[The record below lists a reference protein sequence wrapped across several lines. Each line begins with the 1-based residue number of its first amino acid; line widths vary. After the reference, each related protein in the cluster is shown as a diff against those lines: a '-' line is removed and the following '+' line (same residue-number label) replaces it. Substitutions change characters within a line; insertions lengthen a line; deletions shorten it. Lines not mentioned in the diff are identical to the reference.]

1 MTLQYRTMKI
11 RLAVHELNR
20 NACPSIFLESQ
31 TRLQEKA
38 VVKNHS
44 EVIIMILVLLNIMLT
59 REIVKYGIQNF
70 YDERNNRMNKLYHE
84 ICLYYVNV
92 S

>member
-1 MTLQYRTMKI
+1 MSGY
-11 RLAVHELNR
+11 R

-31 TRLQEKA
+31 TRLQVKA

-44 EVIIMILVLLNIMLT
+44 EVFIMILALLNIMLT
-59 REIVKYGIQNF
+59 REIVRYGIQKF
-70 YDERNNRMNKLYHE
+70 YDERNNRMNKVCHE
-84 ICLYYVNV
+84 ICFYYVNV